1 MSTSNITDIL
11 STTIKIL
18 TALANDV
25 PAAIKVIDIVLP
37 ALKEGRNL
45 TSAEWTELNALAD
58 TAAENLASDSTSTT
72 SAS

>member
-1 MSTSNITDIL
+1 MTTSSNITDIL

-25 PAAIKVIDIVLP
+25 PAAIKVIDVVLP

-45 TSAEWTELNALAD
+45 TSDEWTELNGLAD
-58 TAAENLASDSTSTT
+58 TAAANLASDSTT

>member
-37 ALKEGRNL
+37 ALREGRNL

-58 TAAENLASDSTSTT
+58 KAAANLASDSTSTT
-72 SAS
+72 STS

>member
-1 MSTSNITDIL
+1 MATASNITDIL

-18 TALANDV
+18 TALANDI

-37 ALKEGRNL
+37 ALKEGRNP
-45 TSAEWTELNALAD
+45 TADEWTELNALAD
-58 TAAENLASDSTSTT
+58 TAAANLASDSTT

>member
-45 TSAEWTELNALAD
+45 TSAEWAELNALAD
-58 TAAENLASDSTSTT
+58 TAAANLASDSTST

>member
-1 MSTSNITDIL
+1 MSTANITDIL

-25 PAAIKVIDIVLP
+25 PASIKVIDTVLP

-45 TSAEWTELNALAD
+45 TPEEWTELNGLAD
-58 TAAENLASDSTSTT
+58 KAAADLASDSKP
-72 SAS
+72 AA

>member
-1 MSTSNITDIL
+1 MATASNITDIL

-18 TALANDV
+18 TALANDI

-45 TSAEWTELNALAD
+45 TADEWTELNALAD
-58 TAAENLASDSTSTT
+58 TAAANLASDSTT